1 MPSRDFKPPEE
12 RTSPVTFFVLGL
24 IMVAFT
30 FWTVWDET
38 FTRRPWKAIQKQFNA
53 YEQGLVEKQLAE
65 ARQKSSAKLAEFDKR
80 IAELAKNLAS
90 DAELSRL
97 NQELDRQKID
107 TFEKVQDFGFAKAIY
122 DQAFFEYQE
131 GIRQGHDTTRERRH
145 VEASRKELERL
156 QPIAGKAEAALAE
169 VEAKVAAKRKT
180 LTDLERERRD
190 AGRDVADLER
200 RLAGIRS
207 RTYDVLQAVYREYD
221 RNNFN
226 EPTMRVDRCQTCH
239 LAIDRA
245 GFEKAPQPFR
255 SHPRPELFL
264 NKHDPA
270 TVGCTSCHGGQGAA
284 ITSIKKAHGYVE
296 FWEDPLLKGPEA
308 QTKCRTCHAQVFNI
322 PGAPHI
328 SRGISL
334 VRELGCFGCHT
345 IPGTLDLRKA
355 GPDLTRIQEKV
366 QPGWLAPWIKRPRD
380 YNPRTKMPFF
390 SVGDQEA
397 LDLATF
403 IWGAGQRKAAAE
415 KPEGLDSPVLI
426 QQGKELFE
434 SVGCL
439 ACHIRNEEDRKLGD
453 PIKEV
458 DGRPLVYRNRDFGP
472 ALGRISQKVQPDW
485 LIRWLKN
492 PKSYWHETSMPSLR
506 LADAEA
512 KAIAAHLLSLAP
524 ADPKAASAKLGD
536 QAAYERGKRLVASR
550 GCFGCHAIPGT
561 ENLSKIGPDL
571 SAFARKRNFEL
582 SFGNVVDIP
591 KNWEAWTFAKLKNPK
606 IYQTERE
613 ELLMPNF
620 DLSDAEAASIRTLL
634 RSMVPRPAPPFALA
648 TMDERGKRIE
658 AGRKMIEKYNCS
670 GCHVV
675 ENWGGDLLRRY
686 KDPVQGPPLLN
697 GEGAKVQP
705 DWFFKFLRNVIIL
718 RPWIK
723 VRMPS
728 FQMPEEDAAA
738 LVDYFAALDEK
749 LRPYVHFDRTAV
761 PAAAAAA
768 GKDIFQKAECLS
780 CHGEWPPPQGQEPPT
795 APNLRFAKERLR
807 PDWIVDWIRNPNR
820 LQPGTKMPSFFPNA
834 GIKVAILKGIQ
845 GAREGDLWTYT
856 LDAAADVELQENQ
869 VVSLNIGG
877 RAHVAK
883 VKGVDGRKVTLA
895 GLDDLGRTIGRAE
908 IENHGDPI
916 DPAILGGDAYK
927 QIEALRDY
935 LMIEESFTPPA
946 RGGGARPAAPRAQ
959 TPPARPRG

>member
-1 MPSRDFKPPEE
+1 MPSREFKPPEE

-53 YEQGLVEKQLAE
+53 YEQGLAEKQLAE
-65 ARQKSSAKLAEFDKR
+65 ARQKSSARLAEIDKR
-80 IAELAKNLAS
+80 IAGLAKNLAG
-90 DAELSRL
+90 DAELMRL
-97 NQELDRQKID
+97 TQGLDKQKIG
-107 TFEKVQDFGFAKAIY
+107 TFEKAQEFGFAKAVY

-131 GIRQGHDTTRERRH
+131 AIRQGHDTTRERRH
-145 VEASRKELERL
+145 VEEARKELNRL
-156 QPIAGKAEAALAE
+156 QPIADKAEAALAE
-169 VEAKVAAKRKT
+169 AEARVAAKRKT

-190 AGRDVADLER
+190 AGKDIGDLER
-200 RLAGIRS
+200 RLAAIRA
-207 RTYDVLQAVYREYD
+207 RTYDVRQAVFREYD

-255 SHPRPELFL
+255 SHPQAGLYL

-270 TVGCTSCHGGQGAA
+270 AVGCTSCHGGQGTA
-284 ITSIKKAHGYVE
+284 ITSVDKAHGYVE
-296 FWEDPLLKGPEA
+296 FWEDPLLKGPET
-308 QTKCRTCHAQVFNI
+308 QTKCRACHAQVFNI
-322 PGAPHI
+322 PGAPHL

-334 VRELGCFGCHT
+334 VRELGCFGCHN
-345 IPGTLDLRKA
+345 IPATQDLRKA

-366 QPGWLAPWIKRPRD
+366 QPGWLVSWIKRPRD

-390 SVGDQEA
+390 SIGDQEA

-403 IWGAGQRKAAAE
+403 IWGAGQRKAPAE
-415 KPEGLDSPVLI
+415 KPEGLNDPALI

-434 SVGCL
+434 SAGCL
-439 ACHIRNEEDRKLGD
+439 GCHIRNEADLKLGE
-453 PIKEV
+453 PVKGV

-472 ALGRISQKVQPDW
+472 SLGKVAQKVQPDW

-492 PKSYWHETSMPSLR
+492 PKAYWHETSMPSLR
-506 LADAEA
+506 LSDAEA

-524 ADPKAASAKLGD
+524 ADPKAASAKLGG
-536 QAAYERGKRLVASR
+536 QAAYERGKKLVAKR

-571 SAFARKRNFEL
+571 SAFATKKKFEL

-591 KNWEAWTFAKLKNPK
+591 KTWEAWTFAKIKNPK

-620 DLSDAEAASIRTLL
+620 DLSDPEATAIRTLL
-634 RSMVPRPAPPFALA
+634 RSMIPHSAPPSALA
-648 TMDERGKRIE
+648 KMDDRQRRIE
-658 AGRKMIEKYNCS
+658 AGRRMIEKYNCV

-686 KDPVQGPPLLN
+686 PDPAQGPPLLN

-705 DWFFKFLRNVIIL
+705 DWFFKFLRNVVIL
-718 RPWIK
+718 RPWLK

-738 LVDYFAALDEK
+738 LVDYFAALDDK
-749 LRPYVHFDRTAV
+749 LRPYVHFDRAAV
-761 PAAAAAA
+761 PPAAAVA
-768 GKDIFQKAECLS
+768 GKDLFQKAECLS
-780 CHGEWPPPQGQEPPT
+780 CHGEFPPPQGQEPPT

-807 PDWIVDWIRNPNR
+807 PDWVLDWIRNPNR
-820 LQPGTKMPSFFPNA
+820 LQPGTKMPTFFPNA
-834 GIKVAILKGIQ
+834 GLKVPVLKGAR
-845 GAREGDLWTYT
+845 GEREGELWTYA
-856 LDAAADVELQENQ
+856 LDAAADPELQENQ
-869 VVSLNIGG
+869 IVGLIIGG
-877 RAHVAK
+877 RTHVAK
-883 VKGVDGRKVTLA
+883 VKKVEGRKVTLT
-895 GLDDLGRTIGRAE
+895 GLGDLGRTIGKAE

-916 DPAILGGDAYK
+916 DPEVLGGDAYK
-927 QIEALRDY
+927 QIEVLRDY
-935 LMIEESFTPPA
+935 LMLEEKFAPPA
-946 RGGGARPAAPRAQ
+946 KAPAPRAQ